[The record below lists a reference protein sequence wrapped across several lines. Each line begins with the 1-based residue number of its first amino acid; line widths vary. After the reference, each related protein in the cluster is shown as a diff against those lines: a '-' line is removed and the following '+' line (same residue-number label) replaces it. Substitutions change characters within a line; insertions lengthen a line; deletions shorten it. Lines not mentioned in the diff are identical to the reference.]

1 MDASQTQ
8 ALAKRSGALGSQHVW
23 MGEAS
28 QNCATAGISMTTLH
42 ESGGKAHPP
51 LLAGAMS
58 CSQQHSLRV
67 LRDEGE
73 EGEGKEDAKRK
84 SLLTCLLPWKTTG

>member
-8 ALAKRSGALGSQHVW
+8 ASAKRSGALGSQHVW
-23 MGEAS
+23 VGEAS
-28 QNCATAGISMTTLH
+28 QNCTTARISAITLH
-42 ESGGKAHPP
+42 GSGGKAHPP

-67 LRDEGE
+67 LRDKGE
-73 EGEGKEDAKRK
+73 EGGGKGDAKRK
-84 SLLTCLLPWKTTG
+84 SLTCLLPWKTTG